1 MSTTEQ
7 PKHYRFA
14 FRGVKLDP
22 YRIMQVYGIAHPAH
36 QHAIK
41 KLLRAGNSV
50 KTLTQDID
58 EVILSLNRWKE
69 MLNEEQV
76 TGQQEAYAEQ
86 IINETMLASLSK
98 DERGIYERM
107 LKELQRTDLTIPEG
121 KRLRKEIDK
130 LVQSERRGRRR
141 VRVRPAV
148 ETEVAPEGGS

>member
-1 MSTTEQ
+1 VAV
-7 PKHYRFA
+7 P
-14 FRGVKLDP
+14 RGVGSRSATQLVEAVVEK
-22 YRIMQVYGIAHPAH
+22 RAVG
-36 QHAIK
+36 IK